1 MFLYTDGDIFG
12 LTFRDLCRRY
22 PNTSFPQGVELEN
35 SYRTVPPPEY
45 NTRTHALREVCPSSG
60 VQQWEVYERD
70 PAEVMAQD
78 QAEVAGK
85 IESLWI
91 AADAYVSGYISGAAV
106 GILTIGTIQQK
117 PKCLAVSAWSNAVWA
132 DYYARKAA
140 VQPGV
145 DIDTDYSSHGPI
157 PYTVP
162 ELQSE
167 VGM

>member
-1 MFLYTDGDIFG
+1 MYLYVDGEDFS
-12 LTFRDLCRRY
+12 LSFKDLCGRY
-22 PNTSFPQGVELEN
+22 PNTSFPQGVALPN
-35 SYRTVPPPEY
+35 SYVPSPVPAHD
-45 NTRTHALREVCPSSG
+45 TRTHSVREVRPQGG

-91 AADAYVSGYISGAAV
+91 AADAYVSGYISGVAV

-117 PKCLAVSAWSNAVWA
+117 QKCLAVSTWSNAVWA
-132 DYYARKAA
+132 DYYVRKAA

-145 DIDTDYSSHGPI
+145 DIDTDYSSHGPM

-162 ELQSE
+162 ELQQE

>member
-1 MFLYTDGDIFG
+1 MYLYIDNGDFG
-12 LTFRDLCRRY
+12 LSFSELCRRY
-22 PNTSFPQGVELEN
+22 PDTSFPQNVALPC
-35 SYRTVPPPEY
+35 SYVAVPPPEY
-45 NTRTHALREVCPSSG
+45 NPRTHSVREVQPQSG

-70 PAEVMAQD
+70 PAEIMAQD

-85 IESLWI
+85 IESLWS
-91 AADAYVSGYISGAAV
+91 AADTYVSGYISGVAV

-117 PKCLAVSAWSNAVWA
+117 PKCLAVSAWGNAVWA
-132 DYYARKAA
+132 DYYSRKAA
-140 VQPGV
+140 VLPGV
-145 DIDTDYSSHGPI
+145 DIDTDYSSHGPM